1 MTAHRTRRSAP
12 ARSLRVVRPGFGATV
27 QDLGRPGHAALG
39 VSPSGAADRR
49 SLRLAN
55 RLVGNQEGAAGV
67 EAPLGGLVLEV
78 DHHATVALTGAPC
91 PAHVDGR
98 AVDLNAP
105 VRLEPGRRLTVG
117 TPREGL
123 RVYLAVRGGIDLP
136 PVLGSR
142 STDTLAGLGPAR
154 LAAGDLLPV
163 GDLTDGWPAADFA
176 PQRALPAE
184 PVLRILPGPR
194 DDWFT
199 PEALALLCGR
209 PYTVTDHSDRVGM
222 RLSGPALERART
234 GELPSE
240 AAVPGALQV
249 PPNGQPILFLTD
261 HPVTGGYP
269 VIATVHEDD
278 LCHAAQAGPGR
289 RLRFRPA

>member
-1 MTAHRTRRSAP
+1 MTTDPATT
-12 ARSLRVVRPGFGATV
+12 ARSVRVVHPGFGATV

-39 VSPSGAADRR
+39 VGLSGAVDRR

-55 RLVGNQEGAAGV
+55 RLVGNHEHAAV
-67 EAPLGGLVLEV
+67 IEAPLGGLVLDF

-91 PAHVDGR
+91 PARAGGR
-98 AVDLNAP
+98 EADMYAP
-105 VRLEPGRRLTVG
+105 VRLAPGERLTVG
-117 TPREGL
+117 TATEGL
-123 RVYLAVRGGIDLP
+123 RLYLAVRGGLDLP

-163 GDLTDGWPAADFA
+163 GGLADGWPAADFA
-176 PQRALPAE
+176 PQRRLPAE

-194 DDWFT
+194 EDWFT
-199 PEALALLCGR
+199 PEALVALCTQ
-209 PYTVTDHSDRVGM
+209 PYTVTDQNDRVGM
-222 RLSGPALERART
+222 RLAGPFLERART

-249 PPNGQPILFLTD
+249 PPSGQPILFLAD

-269 VIATVHEDD
+269 VIAAVHEDD
-278 LCHAAQAGPGR
+278 LPQAAQTRPGQTV
-289 RLRFRPA
+289 RFRW